1 MTVLQGFSGGSVV
14 KESTCHPLQLKK
26 KKKRIDLS
34 KQEPQET
41 WAQFLAWED
50 PLEGEMAP
58 HSSIPA
64 GIIPQTEEP
73 GGLQSTGLQ
82 TVRDN

>member
-1 MTVLQGFSGGSVV
+1 MGFLRWLSG
-14 KESTCHPLQLKK
+14 
-26 KKKRIDLS
+26 KRIDLP

-50 PLEGEMAP
+50 PLEEETAP

-64 GIIPQTEEP
+64 GIIPQTEEA
-73 GGLQSTGLQ
+73 GGLQSTGSQ
-82 TVRDN
+82 TVRDK